1 MRLELTGRH
10 ITITATVRRLV
21 EQQLAPMLRMLNDSA
36 VSTQVVLTQEKTRVH
51 ADITLHARGEHFL
64 HGEATGRDVQTAL
77 GAAADKVD
85 RQVQRLKSKWS
96 KGKRQGISAGKAASA
111 APRPER
117 GGKGF
122 SSAKGLT
129 QPGAPRPAGLAA
141 GRTAGGAG
149 ATPRG
154 GGAGE
159 PRVLRII
166 RARRYDV
173 KPMSID
179 EAALEVIDGEDSFLV
194 FRNAAT
200 DTINVLFRR
209 PDGNL
214 GLIEPE
220 A

>member
-10 ITITATVRRLV
+10 ITITASIRALV
-21 EQQLAPMLRMLNDSA
+21 EDQLASTLRMLNDSA
-36 VSTQVVLTQEKTRVH
+36 VSSQVVLTKEKTRVH
-51 ADITLHARGEHFL
+51 AEITLHARGEHFL

-77 GAAADKVD
+77 GAAVDKVD
-85 RQVQRLKSKWS
+85 RQAQRLKSKWS
-96 KGKRQGISAGKAASA
+96 KGKRQSLSPAKAAAA

-122 SSAKGLT
+122 GSARGT
-129 QPGAPRPAGLAA
+129 APAPAAA
-141 GRTAGGAG
+141 RAGGDG
-149 ATPRG
+149 RD
-154 GGAGE
+154 
-159 PRVLRII
+159 VRII
-166 RARRYDV
+166 RARRYEV
-173 KPMSID
+173 KPMSVD
-179 EAALEVIDGEDSFLV
+179 EAAMEVVDGEGAFLV

-200 DTINVLFRR
+200 DSINVLFRR